1 MKYIKNN
8 LLKIITF
15 VLFAIVIWQQYQI
28 SDLQE
33 RMMNIESVKYDNQL
47 NDIRWEAETALS
59 ENKEQKKDIRALQKQ
74 TSENRFN
81 LLKLSWDFY
90 GE

>member
-81 LLKLSWDFY
+81 LNSDLKH
-90 GE
+90 

>member
-8 LLKIITF
+8 LLQIITF

-47 NDIRWEAETALS
+47 NEDETPES
-59 ENKEQKKDIRALQKQ
+59 DHTEE
-74 TSENRFN
+74 
-81 LLKLSWDFY
+81 
-90 GE
+90 

>member
-90 GE
+90 EE

>member
-8 LLKIITF
+8 LLQIITF

-90 GE
+90 RK

>member
-81 LLKLSWDFY
+81 LLILSWDLY
-90 GE
+90 GK

>member
-74 TSENRFN
+74 TSENRVN

-90 GE
+90 GK

>member
-8 LLKIITF
+8 LLQIITF

-47 NDIRWEAETALS
+47 NDIRWEAEMALS

-90 GE
+90 GK